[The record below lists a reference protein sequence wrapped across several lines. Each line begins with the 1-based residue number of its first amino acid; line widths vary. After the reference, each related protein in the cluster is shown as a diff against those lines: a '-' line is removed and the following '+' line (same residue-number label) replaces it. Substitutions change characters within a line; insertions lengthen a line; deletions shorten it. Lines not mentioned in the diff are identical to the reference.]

1 MKSLVKD
8 SIYPYMSLKADIFD
22 YGYAANIFE
31 HLKKNV
37 EQEVSFNRYRI
48 ECKDRIVY
56 TTSFYKENFKAY
68 LKSKKHNK
76 QIKKILNAYFSE
88 DEFCKIDN
96 SKVVKLVYD
105 ESDND
110 IYVIVKHGFKSIIK
124 DKFFIKKY

>member
-1 MKSLVKD
+1 MKTLVMD
-8 SIYPYMSLKADIFD
+8 SIYPNISFKADIFD
-22 YGYAANIFE
+22 YGYATAIFE

-48 ECKDRIVY
+48 ECKDIIY
-56 TTSFYKENFKAY
+56 TSSFYKEKFEVY
-68 LKSKKHNK
+68 LKSKEHNK

-88 DEFCKIDN
+88 DEFCKMDN

-105 ESDND
+105 ELDND